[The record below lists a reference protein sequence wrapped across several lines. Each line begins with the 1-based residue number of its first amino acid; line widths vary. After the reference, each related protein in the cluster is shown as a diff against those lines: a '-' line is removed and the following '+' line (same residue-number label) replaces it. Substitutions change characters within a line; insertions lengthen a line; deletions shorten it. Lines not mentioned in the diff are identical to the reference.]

1 MRWFLA
7 AFFFAAP
14 LLAQA
19 PSAPSMADLDK
30 ARMDISRLE
39 ELVREGAVAKTRL
52 DQAKASLADAEDEA
66 VLKRTLFGH
75 LSVQDLTDGQT
86 SEMVA
91 AARRRLE
98 RIQPKLETIEKLV
111 ADGVMARTE
120 LAPVLDE
127 LDIRRRTLELAE
139 SRART
144 FKELLDMVESEQ
156 EAAARAA
163 DDRAATPQWRAA
175 EKFEGS
181 GIFRIAMLRGI
192 EDAYKRKFE
201 RELPISAMG
210 MTELHRSLGFDHRDR
225 VDVALAPDTSEG
237 LWLRRFLELNRI
249 PYFAFRSFVRGQAT
263 SPHIHIGPPSLRLP
277 RFSSVAGAP

>member
-1 MRWFLA
+1 
-7 AFFFAAP
+7 
-14 LLAQA
+14 
-19 PSAPSMADLDK
+19 MADLDK

-39 ELVREGAVAKTRL
+39 DLVREGAVAKARL
-52 DQAKASLADAEDEA
+52 DQAKTSLADAEDDA

-75 LSVQDLTDGQT
+75 LSVQDLSGDQT
-86 SEMVA
+86 AAMVA
-91 AARRRLE
+91 AARRRRE
-98 RIQPKLETIEKLV
+98 RLQPKLEAMEKLV
-111 ADGVMARTE
+111 ADGVMARSE

-156 EAAARAA
+156 EAVARAA
-163 DDRAATPQWRAA
+163 DDRAAANAPPQWRAA

-181 GIFRIAMLRGI
+181 GVFRMAMLRPI

-201 RELPISAMG
+201 RELPISALG
-210 MTELHRSLGFDHRDR
+210 MTGLHRSLGFDHRDR
-225 VDVALAPDTSEG
+225 VDVALAPDTAEG
-237 LWLRRFLELNRI
+237 LWLRRFLEQNRI

-277 RFSSVAGAP
+277 RLASVAGAP